1 VDDGATG
8 TVTPAATI
16 TTGFSANVPATIP
29 SGNVANVVVNPF
41 WYDETGGDAIHDQAL
56 LILSSPVTGVLPAD
70 IWLGNP
76 VGMIGTLLGYGYQDT
91 GLGTASTANGYG
103 YNLPGATDLLAAQNM
118 IDALDP
124 TFGLESDFDNPAGTT
139 SSLGS
144 AIPLPLEGTT
154 CFGDSGGPL
163 FVSVNGQALLVGD
176 LNGGASNPYGPS
188 CYYGDV
194 SNWSPLDNSEN
205 VSFIANN
212 DPAADFVSPEPASA
226 VLIGAGL
233 LAFVAVRRGRRP
245 A

>member
-124 TFGLESDFDNPAGTT
+124 ILGLESDFDNPAETT

-144 AIPLPLEGTT
+144 ATPLPLEGTT

-163 FVSVNGQALLVGD
+163 FVTINGQAMLVGD
-176 LNGGASNPYGPS
+176 LNGGASSPYGPS

-194 SNWSPLDNSEN
+194 SNWAPLNNPEN
-205 VSFIANN
+205 VSFIASN
-212 DPAADFVSPEPASA
+212 DSAADFVGPEPARA
-226 VLIGAGL
+226 VLIGSGL
-233 LAFVAVRRGRRP
+233 LAAVAVRRGWRRT
-245 A
+245 